1 LDRIQNDR
9 AGRRVVAI
17 FRSPLFHAHE
27 TFVRAHALGLARYR
41 PLIVGLEARGNVPAE
56 LEGAM
61 LIAGAGER
69 AALKLL
75 GRSPGLASRIGAHR
89 PALVH
94 AHFAPDGLLALP
106 LAEALG
112 VPLVTTLHGFDVG
125 RTRTRL
131 AVSGRLSWMRYG
143 LLGRRLMARGRLF
156 LAVSEAL
163 RAKAIARGFP
173 ADRTIT
179 HYNGVDLDAFRPAE
193 RRPEP
198 GLILHVGRL
207 VEKKG
212 THLLI
217 RALAEV
223 LQERREARLVVV
235 GDGPLRPRLEAQAA
249 SLGLAGS
256 ISFLGSRPA
265 ADVAAWM
272 ARASLLAAP
281 SLTAGDGDAEGLP
294 TVLAEA
300 AASGLPA
307 IGSRHSGIPEAIVE
321 GGTGFLVAEGAVE
334 PLARHI
340 ADLLA
345 APARRAAMGRAARAL
360 AEERFDSVRQGAR
373 LEAHYDRIVAAEAA
387 RSGRAGADSR

>member
-1 LDRIQNDR
+1 MERAHNDPD
-9 AGRRVVAI
+9 GRPVAAI

-27 TFVRAHALGLARYR
+27 TFVRAHALGLGRYR
-41 PLIVGLEARGNVPAE
+41 PLMIGLEAHGNVPPA
-56 LEGAM
+56 LEGDM
-61 LIAGAGER
+61 VIAAAGER

-75 GRSPGLASRIGAHR
+75 GGSRSLVSRIRAYR

-106 LAEALG
+106 IAEALG
-112 VPLVTTLHGFDVG
+112 VPMVTTLHGFDVG
-125 RTRTRL
+125 RTRARL
-131 AVSGRLSWMRYG
+131 AASGRLSWMRYG
-143 LLGRRLMARGRLF
+143 LLGRRLMSRGRLF

-163 RAKAIARGFP
+163 RTKAVARGFP
-173 ADRTIT
+173 DDRTIT

-193 RRPEP
+193 RGPEP

-217 RALAEV
+217 RAFAEV
-223 LQERREARLVVV
+223 RARRREARLVVV

-249 SLGLAGS
+249 SLGLAAS
-256 ISFLGSRPA
+256 VSFLGSRPA

-272 ARASLLAAP
+272 ARAWLLAAP

-300 AASGLPA
+300 AACGLPA
-307 IGSRHSGIPEAIVE
+307 IGSRHSGIPEAIVD

-345 APARRAAMGRAARAL
+345 APARRSAMGRAARAL

-373 LEAHYDRIVAAEAA
+373 LEAHYDRLVAEQPARPDRAA
-387 RSGRAGADSR
+387 ADNR